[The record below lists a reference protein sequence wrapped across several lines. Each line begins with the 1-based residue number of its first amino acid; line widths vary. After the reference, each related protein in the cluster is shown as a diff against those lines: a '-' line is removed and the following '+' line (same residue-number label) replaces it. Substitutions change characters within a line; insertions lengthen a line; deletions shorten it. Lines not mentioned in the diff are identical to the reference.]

1 MKRELRRQGFT
12 LHAEVI
18 FPVYD
23 SDDILEVCT
32 FKREGFLNIQIIKC
46 SFVARAIK
54 DFDFGLKYC
63 ESNGYVKNNPLS
75 FYKYEEWIYSL
86 HYNENFNWVNSC
98 IFKIDNW
105 GATYGWGTQR
115 RFYTS
120 IANYFKAEFG
130 IDVLEFRKQV
140 NAEGYYVYTPEY
152 NQYLLEH
159 SGTILNLENILRA
172 NDYDNSVEAMY
183 DRLE

>member
-54 DFDFGLKYC
+54 DFDFGFLKNVMCILPMTGCAYSC
-63 ESNGYVKNNPLS
+63 TTCPL
-75 FYKYEEWIYSL
+75 
-86 HYNENFNWVNSC
+86 
-98 IFKIDNW
+98 
-105 GATYGWGTQR
+105 
-115 RFYTS
+115 
-120 IANYFKAEFG
+120 
-130 IDVLEFRKQV
+130 
-140 NAEGYYVYTPEY
+140 
-152 NQYLLEH
+152 
-159 SGTILNLENILRA
+159 
-172 NDYDNSVEAMY
+172 
-183 DRLE
+183 